1 VRFLPLSLL
10 INLEIMYKK
19 MHWTT
24 RSAALIAL
32 GVATVA
38 VAPKLISSPVLA
50 QVSAPTVAQ
59 NTNFPDV
66 TSNYWAQP
74 FIEAL
79 ATRNVIV
86 GYPDGTYRPDQPVT
100 RAEFAAMIQKAFNQ
114 NPVRQLPQ
122 GGFRD
127 VPAGYWGASAIQEAY
142 ETGFMS
148 GYPGN
153 LFVPNERIP
162 KVQAIVSLA
171 SGLGLTASNTSTE
184 QILTTYYTDASTIPS
199 YAVSGVATATQANLV
214 VNYPNVN
221 VLNPLTALT
230 RAEAAAHLYQA
241 LVRLGQLQPLPGN
254 VAAASYIVGRTSGG
268 SANNQDIVSIAGA
281 SGSFTTLTSLL
292 KAAGLADTLQQ
303 QGPFTVFA
311 PTDEAFAAVPQATLE
326 QLQQPENRETLV
338 KILRYH
344 VVPGAIATNEL
355 KTGNLET
362 AEGQPLNLKVNTSTS
377 QVTVNNASVL
387 QSGVQA
393 SNGVIYPI
401 NQVLIPSGVSLN
413 LKPRNGESDVT
424 PGRATRGVSSYI
436 GVGGNIGLGGDS
448 GLSEGNF
455 AVVSKI
461 GLTRYI
467 SVRPSAVIGDDTVVL
482 VPISFDFA
490 QRSTDA
496 LNRTFGI
503 APYIGAGVAIET
515 SDDADVGL
523 LLSGGVDVPLGRR
536 FTLTG
541 AVHAAFLDETDVGL
555 VLGIGYNFR
564 F

>member
-1 VRFLPLSLL
+1 
-10 INLEIMYKK
+10 MYKK
-19 MHWTT
+19 MHLTA

-38 VAPKLISSPVLA
+38 VAPNLISAPVSA
-50 QVSAPTVAQ
+50 QIGAPTVAQ

-66 TSNYWAQP
+66 GSNYWAQP
-74 FIEAL
+74 FIQAL
-79 ATRNVIV
+79 AARDIIV
-86 GYPDGTYRPDQPVT
+86 GFPDGTYRPDQPVT

-114 NPVRQLPQ
+114 NQVRQLPQ

-127 VPAGYWGASAIQEAY
+127 VRSAYWAASAIQEAY

-162 KVQAIVSLA
+162 KVQAIISLA
-171 SGLGLTASNTSTE
+171 SGLGLTASSTSTE
-184 QILTTYYTDASTIPS
+184 QVLTTYYTDASTIPS
-199 YAVSGVATATQANLV
+199 YALSGVASATQANLV

-230 RAEAAAHLYQA
+230 RAEAAAHIYQA
-241 LVRLGQLQPLPGN
+241 LVRLGQLQPIPGN
-254 VAAASYIVGRTSGG
+254 VAAASYIVGRTAGDSTP
-268 SANNQDIVSIAGA
+268 NNQDIVSLAGA
-281 SGSFTTLTSLL
+281 SGSFTVLTSLL
-292 KAAGLADTLQQ
+292 KTAGLADTLQQ
-303 QGPFTVFA
+303 QGPYTVFA
-311 PTDEAFAAVPQATLE
+311 PTDEAFAAVPQTTLQ
-326 QLQQPENRETLV
+326 QLQQPENRETLLR
-338 KILRYH
+338 ILRYH

-355 KTGNLET
+355 KSGNIET
-362 AEGQPLNLKVNTSTS
+362 AEGQTLNLKVNTNTN
-377 QVTVNNASVL
+377 QITVNNASVL

-401 NQVLIPSGVSLN
+401 NQVLIPSNVSLGQ
-413 LKPRNGESDVT
+413 KPRNGGDDIT

-448 GLSEGNF
+448 ALAEGNF

-461 GLTRYI
+461 GLTRFI

-496 LNRTFGI
+496 FNNTFGI

-515 SDDADVGL
+515 SDDADVGF

-541 AVHAAFLDETDVGL
+541 AVNAAFLDDTDVGI

>member
-1 VRFLPLSLL
+1 
-10 INLEIMYKK
+10 

-24 RSAALIAL
+24 RSAAVIAL

-38 VAPKLISSPVLA
+38 VAPKLISAPVSA

-66 TSNYWAQP
+66 GSNYWAQP

-114 NPVRQLPQ
+114 NSVRQLPQ

-127 VPAGYWGASAIQEAY
+127 VPSGYWGASAIQEAY

-162 KVQAIVSLA
+162 KAQAIISLA
-171 SGLGLTASNTSTE
+171 SGLGLTASNASTE
-184 QILTTYYTDASTIPS
+184 QVLTTYYTDASSIPS

-241 LVRLGQLQPLPGN
+241 LVRLGQLQPIPGN

-268 SANNQDIVSIAGA
+268 STNNQDIVSLAGA

-326 QLQQPENRETLV
+326 RLQQPENRETLI

-344 VVPGAIATNEL
+344 VVPGTIATNEL

-362 AEGQPLNLKVNTSTS
+362 AEGQPLNLKVNTSTN
-377 QVTVNNASVL
+377 QVTVNNASVI

-413 LKPRNGESDVT
+413 QKPGNGRGDSVT

-461 GLTRYI
+461 GLTRFI

-490 QRSTDA
+490 QRSADA
-496 LNRTFGI
+496 FENRFGI

-523 LLSGGVDVPLGRR
+523 LLSGGVDVPLGRQ